1 MRQIHHVCIQT
12 DHYKDSLDFYTKI
25 LNFKIVKETAGF
37 HGRNYNTWLEQ
48 DGFMIELQTNKKSEI
63 LTEASTQSKG
73 LTHLCF
79 LVDDVKEEVTR
90 ILSLN
95 YTNFKLKNNEALY
108 EVEGSYLSKV
118 IAPEGT
124 IIEFRDTTII

>member
-12 DHYKDSLDFYTKI
+12 NHYEDSLSFYTKI
-25 LNFKIVKETAGF
+25 LNFKLVKESAGF
-37 HGRNYNTWLEQ
+37 HGRDYNTWLEQ
-48 DGFMIELQTNKKSEI
+48 DGFMIELQTNKQSET
-63 LTEASTQSKG
+63 LSEASQHSKG

-79 LVDDVKEEVTR
+79 LVDDVKEEVER
-90 ILSLN
+90 ILALN
-95 YTNFKLKNNEALY
+95 YTNFKFKDGKALY

-124 IIEFRDTTII
+124 IIEFRDTPIT